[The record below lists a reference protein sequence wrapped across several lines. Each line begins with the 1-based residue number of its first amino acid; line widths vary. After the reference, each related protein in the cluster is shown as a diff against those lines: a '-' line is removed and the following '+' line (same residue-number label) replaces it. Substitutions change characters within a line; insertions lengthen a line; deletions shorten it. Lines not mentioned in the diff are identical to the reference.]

1 VTDSRGLTEDEGRSG
16 LGSAAPYASTVR
28 EPPPR
33 RNALRFIVLLGVV
46 SLFADMTYEGAR
58 GITGPYLA
66 VLGASATVVG
76 FVSGFGELVGYAL
89 RLVSGYVSDR
99 TGRYWPVTIFG
110 YVLNLFAVPALAF
123 TGRWELAVLL
133 IVAERM
139 GKAIRSPARDAMLSH
154 ASSQTGLGW
163 GFGLHEAMDQT
174 GAITGPLILS
184 AIIAHD
190 YGYREAFGILV
201 VPALLSISVL
211 LAARYLFPQPR
222 DLELAPEA
230 LEAKGLPPIFWV
242 YMMAIAFV
250 AAGYADYALI
260 AFHFDKSGL
269 VPATWIPLLY
279 AIAMATDA
287 VAALALGRAFDR
299 VGIWTMV
306 LATVASAASAPLV
319 FLGDLRLAAVG
330 MALWGMG
337 MGAQE
342 SVMRAAVAAMAPKER
357 RGTAF
362 GTMNMI
368 YGVAW
373 FSGSALLGI
382 LYDQTSA
389 LAVAFV
395 SAALQLTSLP
405 VFVIHTRRRARFG
418 LR

>member
-1 VTDSRGLTEDEGRSG
+1 MDAPAPSPTT
-16 LGSAAPYASTVR
+16 AAL
-28 EPPPR
+28 PR
-33 RNALRFIVLLGVV
+33 RNALRFIVLLGIV
-46 SLFADMTYEGAR
+46 SLFADMTYESAR
-58 GITGPYLA
+58 SITGPYLA
-66 VLGASATVVG
+66 LLGASATVVG
-76 FVSGFGELVGYAL
+76 FVAGFGELVGYAV
-89 RLVSGYVSDR
+89 RLASGYVSDR
-99 TGRYWPVTIFG
+99 SGRYWPVTIVG
-110 YVLNLFAVPALAF
+110 YLLNLFAVPALAL
-123 TGRWELAVLL
+123 TGSWELAAIL

-163 GFGLHEAMDQT
+163 GFGLHEALDQT

-184 AIIAHD
+184 AILAHD

-211 LAARYLFPQPR
+211 LAARYLFPRPR
-222 DLELAPEA
+222 DLDLAPEA
-230 LEAKGLPPIFWV
+230 LEAKGLPPAFWV
-242 YMMAIAFV
+242 YMLAIAFI

-269 VPATWIPLLY
+269 VPAAWIPLLY
-279 AIAMATDA
+279 AIAMASDA

-299 VGIWTMV
+299 VGLWTMV
-306 LATVASAASAPLV
+306 LATLASAASAPLV
-319 FLGDLRLAAVG
+319 FLGDLGLAAVG
-330 MALWGMG
+330 MALWGIG
-337 MGAQE
+337 TGAQE
-342 SVMRAAVAAMAPKER
+342 SVMRAAVAAMAPKKK

-373 FSGSALLGI
+373 FGGSALLGV

-389 LAVAFV
+389 LWVALA

-405 VFVIHTRRRARFG
+405 VFVLLTRRQARP
-418 LR
+418 RT